1 MFIAQRRDG
10 EIPGVRKIIYR
21 PHRAP
26 TEKLHHYIRE
36 FESSVINAQ
45 EVLRAARRLRRTGF
59 VPDVMIGHN
68 GWGEI
73 WYLKEVYP
81 DVPLVG
87 YFEFFYGVNGGDS
100 GFDPEVPVTFRQIL
114 RGNSQKAL

>member
-1 MFIAQRRDG
+1 M
-10 EIPGVRKIIYR
+10 RKIIYS

-45 EVLRAARRLRRTGF
+45 EVLRAARKLSRAGF